1 MTLQIS
7 VIDDSR
13 HYRWYHWRRK
23 HHRRILKFLQDMVE
37 PEIKT
42 LSQSNEL
49 SDSYPWCFVFS
60 AKQLNR
66 KHYYIGALTISK
78 NNCNKDSLCVIFSR
92 LPYNVIALDFKK
104 KFHIAFWQSRILA
117 ARQGEMN
124 TNKKNSQFSEWI
136 KALQIHYSP
145 FLESV
150 LIRKSYRFINTS
162 EPLLSNCHILD
173 NQIPINGGVEFM
185 PWKNWPE
192 CIQTGNSVWLWRQ
205 SRYGRII
212 DSKKISVP
220 MDITNA
226 RR

>member
-1 MTLQIS
+1 
-7 VIDDSR
+7 
-13 HYRWYHWRRK
+13 
-23 HHRRILKFLQDMVE
+23 
-37 PEIKT
+37 
-42 LSQSNEL
+42 
-49 SDSYPWCFVFS
+49 
-60 AKQLNR
+60 
-66 KHYYIGALTISK
+66 
-78 NNCNKDSLCVIFSR
+78 
-92 LPYNVIALDFKK
+92 
-104 KFHIAFWQSRILA
+104 
-117 ARQGEMN
+117 MN
-124 TNKKNSQFSEWI
+124 ANKKNSHFLERI

-192 CIQTGNSVWLWRQ
+192 CIQNGNSVWLWRQ